1 MANEHWYALIVRSGF
16 ETVVANKLRKLGL
29 EVFVHDKKK
38 AANSFQP
45 AFPIESS
52 LRENAPNSYLYCRFT
67 LENRVSV
74 TTVPGVL
81 DILGT
86 PEPIPFDDERMAVLQ
101 TISRTRS

>member
-16 ETVVANKLRKLGL
+16 ETVVTQKLRKLGL
-29 EVFVHDKKK
+29 EVFIPDKKAVK
-38 AANSFQP
+38 SFQP
-45 AFPIESS
+45 AFRIESS
-52 LRENAPNSYLYCRFT
+52 LRENAPNSYLCCRFA

-74 TTVPGVL
+74 TGVPGVL

-86 PEPIPFDDERMAVLQ
+86 PEPIPFDKRMAALQ

>member
-16 ETVVANKLRKLGL
+16 ETVVANKLRKSGL
-29 EVFVHDKKK
+29 EVFIPDKKK
-38 AANSFQP
+38 AAKSFQP

-74 TTVPGVL
+74 TNVPGVL

-86 PEPIPFDDERMAVLQ
+86 PEPIPFDERMAALQ